1 MAPPPPPG
9 TQAPPVWTSL
19 SLVPAVLLGI
29 LSVVVVLCSVVVVL
43 WLAQRKGRSRWFA
56 LLAFVPCVGW
66 VVVFYLLALTDKR
79 VLDDVAAL
87 KRQIGAQD
95 GDDAKP

>member
-1 MAPPPPPG
+1 
-9 TQAPPVWTSL
+9 
-19 SLVPAVLLGI
+19 
-29 LSVVVVLCSVVVVL
+29 
-43 WLAQRKGRSRWFA
+43 
-56 LLAFVPCVGW
+56 

>member
-1 MAPPPPPG
+1 M
-9 TQAPPVWTSL
+9 
-19 SLVPAVLLGI
+19 PAVLLGI
-29 LSVVVVLCSVVVVL
+29 LSVAFVL

-66 VVVFYLLALTDKR
+66 LVIFYLLALTDKR
-79 VLDDVAAL
+79 VLDDVEAL
-87 KRQIGAQD
+87 KRQMGAQH